1 MRKTMLT
8 SFALLGLAIAPAF
21 ADNSAVTT
29 QSPPSSNSGE
39 AGIQS
44 DNSLPLVADTSERTL
59 PGDQLGQDQA
69 QSPINMPIDQAQS
82 SANMPVD
89 QAMRDNTA
97 SHKVVR

>member
-8 SFALLGLAIAPAF
+8 SFALLVLAIAPAL
-21 ADNSAVTT
+21 ADSSVATT
-29 QSPPSSNSGE
+29 QSPPSPNSGQ

-44 DNSLPLVADTSERTL
+44 DNSLPPTADTSERSL
-59 PGDQLGQDQA
+59 PGDQLGQSQA
-69 QSPINMPIDQAQS
+69 RSP
-82 SANMPVD
+82 ANMPVD